1 MISPTAEYALR
12 AVVAIAQA
20 NGDAAATQWIAKLT
34 KVPAGYLPKVLQMLG
49 RAGLV
54 DSRRGL
60 GGGFRLAKPAEV
72 LTVLEVVNAVDPI
85 KRIEKC
91 PLDLESHGANLCPL
105 HKRLDEATEQVERS
119 FAKTT
124 IAELLAQP
132 GRSTP
137 FCDEPG
143 NKTCGVQIGTKL
155 TTAPP
160 KPATPRRHKALI
172 EWSRDHTLGLAVAK
186 HLTESSGK
194 GTDDRRL
201 ALQELM
207 TAWHDNLAEHFA
219 QEEDCLLPVLR
230 NEGHAKRLQKEHA
243 AIRANAEL
251 AGAFIDE
258 QDIDATWL
266 LGVGKLL
273 HDHIRW
279 EERELF
285 PSIEQ
290 TATKAELQ
298 RIARQIA
305 DARTESRGK
314 KSQKRSPA
322 KKKQKRR

>member
-20 NGDAAATQWIAKLT
+20 NGDAAATQSIAKLT

-54 DSRRGL
+54 DSKRGL
-60 GGGFRLAKPAEV
+60 GGGFKLAKPATE

-91 PLDLESHGANLCPL
+91 PLDLESHGGNLCPL
-105 HKRLDEATEQVERS
+105 HKRLDEATEHVERS

-137 FCDEPG
+137 FCDGPG
-143 NKTCGVQIGTKL
+143 NRTCGVQLGTGSR
-155 TTAPP
+155 TEIDVSVSS
-160 KPATPRRHKALI
+160 RRHRALL

-186 HLTESSGK
+186 HLSESFEKSAA
-194 GTDDRRL
+194 DRES
-201 ALQELM
+201 ALREFVSAWQENFV
-207 TAWHDNLAEHFA
+207 DHFN
-219 QEEDCLLPVLR
+219 QEEEYLLPVIRDEIHATRLR
-230 NEGHAKRLQKEHA
+230 KEHA
-243 AIRANAEL
+243 ALRVNADL
-251 AGAFIDE
+251 ADAFMEDG
-258 QDIDATWL
+258 DVDPTWL
-266 LGVGKLL
+266 RGVGKLL

-285 PSIEQ
+285 PSVEQ
-290 TATKAELQ
+290 SASQAELQ
-298 RIARQIA
+298 RIAKHLAKARSA
-305 DARTESRGK
+305 GRAPRKDAAPAIRKRGSK
-314 KSQKRSPA
+314 
-322 KKKQKRR
+322 